1 MFASGRAGLFS
12 STVWIKD
19 KNPIE
24 RERRE
29 IVCTITDKNEMNGN
43 NCFKVIML
51 IKPGKEGKMSKAHT
65 RSTTLQV
72 NDEVGKLKT
81 I

>member
-1 MFASGRAGLFS
+1 MLLAEQVFS
-12 STVWIKD
+12 VQQWIED
-19 KNPIE
+19 KNLIE

-29 IVCTITDKNEMNGN
+29 NVCTITDKNEMNGN

-65 RSTTLQV
+65 RSTPLQV